1 MWKGKEKQKLE
12 SSLMCRVL
20 VYETERKMCCVLMTH
35 PLENGDLFSSI
46 GRLDTADALVVADCV
61 LVAAC
66 PTTF

>member
-1 MWKGKEKQKLE
+1 MLKI
-12 SSLMCRVL
+12 S
-20 VYETERKMCCVLMTH
+20 MTH